1 MQRSDRSETA
11 LREKAQV
18 HTRVA
23 YTAALLTHMNTQT
36 PAHVH
41 THTHTW
47 IFTNAHAIRGAYT
60 HTHTFRAVYE
70 LCTSIPAA
78 VQPICEKVN

>member
-60 HTHTFRAVYE
+60 HTHIQSSLRVVH
-70 LCTSIPAA
+70 LNTSCSTAHL
-78 VQPICEKVN
+78 

>member
-41 THTHTW
+41 THTHGYSLM
-47 IFTNAHAIRGAYT
+47 HMQYEEHT
-60 HTHTFRAVYE
+60 HTHIQSSLRVVH
-70 LCTSIPAA
+70 LNTSCSTAHL
-78 VQPICEKVN
+78 